1 MTKDYNFFLERMY
14 FTSDDGS
21 QNMFL
26 YQPTFNVLEF
36 KNSKSTEY
44 IISCKSKGI
53 FNSKLITLYGAFF
66 YVTENILKIG
76 IQFNSTSSV
85 IKQNN
90 YTTKIVNVYIIY
102 DLDNW
107 AKNVLR
113 NFTLKN
119 CLVQLI

>member
-1 MTKDYNFFLERMY
+1 
-14 FTSDDGS
+14 
-21 QNMFL
+21 MFL

-44 IISCKSKGI
+44 IISWKSKGM
-53 FNSKLITLYGAFF
+53 FNSKLITLYGAFLPHRKYF
-66 YVTENILKIG
+66 KNKIG

-85 IKQNN
+85 IEQNN

-107 AKNVLR
+107 AKNLLR